1 MVLIFLDESH
11 IHATR
16 ARGRCG
22 VDVVLYQGHCAKVL
36 GNSAALVQ
44 GSGEM
49 SDSGSLPSMVEVLYG
64 STWIPCSVVEVKGEA
79 WLKIRSLFEV

>member
-1 MVLIFLDESH
+1 MVFDFLDEPH

-49 SDSGSLPSMVEVLYG
+49 SDSGSLPSMVEVLCG
-64 STWIPCSVVEVKGEA
+64 STWIPCSVCGGEG
-79 WLKIRSLFEV
+79 